1 MSLRRSP
8 PADGAQTFDTPSQ
21 QSGERMEDKVF
32 KHVEVT
38 GTSSVSLE
46 EAIQNA
52 IRRAGLTVRNLRWFE
67 VVEIRGAISE
77 ASVSQWQVTIK
88 IGFVVED

>member
-1 MSLRRSP
+1 
-8 PADGAQTFDTPSQ
+8 
-21 QSGERMEDKVF
+21 MEDRVF

-52 IRRAGLTVRNLRWFE
+52 IRRAGETVRNLRWFE
-67 VVEIRGAISE
+67 VVEIRGAIGD
-77 ASVSQWQVTIK
+77 AAVAQWQVTIK